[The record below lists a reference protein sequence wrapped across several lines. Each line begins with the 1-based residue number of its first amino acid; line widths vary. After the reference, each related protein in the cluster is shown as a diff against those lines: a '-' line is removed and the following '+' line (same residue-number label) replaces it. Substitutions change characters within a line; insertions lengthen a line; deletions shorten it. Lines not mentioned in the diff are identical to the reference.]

1 MGEMHAKSDAELLRD
16 YAERGDESA
25 FREIVHRHANLVYAA
40 ACRQVNSPDLAH
52 DVAQEIFTD
61 LARKA
66 PSLVKTLTTGASLL
80 GWLYRSTRFASL
92 NHLRDDRRRQSRERQ
107 AMQDFDSSTESTI
120 EWDRVCPVLDEAM
133 ADLDDED
140 RDALLLRYFKN
151 HNFRTIGAEIGVS
164 DDAAQKRVSR
174 ALERLRAEFNR
185 RGVKTSAVALS
196 SVLSVNAASVA
207 PIGLATSLST
217 AALAGTT
224 LATVTQA
231 IAMTTLQ
238 KAILG
243 TTLAVAVG
251 TGLYEAREASNLR
264 NQVQTLRQQQ
274 VPLAGQL
281 QQVQRERDGAS
292 RQLTASRDENER
304 LNRNAIELLRLRGEV
319 ARLRSDARA
328 LTPTAPVAASMDSA
342 AKSWLNRVDQL
353 KNYIELNPNV
363 GIPEF
368 QFLTDR
374 EWLVVADAGL
384 ETEHFQKESDYDHAM
399 QSLRIQA
406 EMRFGQLVGS
416 ALRKFS
422 AANSDRFP
430 NSPSQ
435 LELYCEP
442 TIGETLR
449 EHYEIKPASILPESV
464 RQNIPLKF
472 DWFVTR
478 KQRINSNSTS
488 RLAIHNG
495 GNAYWQSPP

>member
-40 ACRQVNSPDLAH
+40 ACRQMNSPDLAH
-52 DVAQEIFTD
+52 DVAQEVFTD

-66 PSLVKTLTTGASLL
+66 SSLAKSLTTGASLL
-80 GWLYRSTRFASL
+80 GWLYRGTRFASL

-107 AMQDFDSSTESTI
+107 AMQDLDSPTDSTI

-133 ADLDDED
+133 SDLDDED
-140 RDALLLRYFKN
+140 RDALLLRFFKN

-185 RGVKTSAVALS
+185 RGVTTTAIALS
-196 SVLSVNAASVA
+196 TALSVNAAPVA
-207 PIGLATSLST
+207 PIGLATTLST

-224 LATVTQA
+224 LATATQA
-231 IAMTTLQ
+231 IAMTTFQ
-238 KAILG
+238 KAIIG
-243 TTLAVAVG
+243 ATIAVAVG
-251 TGLYEAREASNLR
+251 TGIYTAREASNLR
-264 NQVQTLRQQQ
+264 DQARALQ
-274 VPLAGQL
+274 QL
-281 QQVQRERDGAS
+281 QRDRDEAT
-292 RQLTASRDENER
+292 RQFATLRDENER
-304 LNRNAIELLRLRGEV
+304 LNRNTAELLKLRGEV
-319 ARLRSDARA
+319 ARLKSDARA
-328 LTPTAPVAASMDSA
+328 STQAEPVVASMDSA

-353 KNYIELNPNV
+353 KRYIELNPKV

-384 ETEHFQKESDYDHAM
+384 ETEKFQKESEYDHAM

-416 ALRKFS
+416 ALRKYS
-422 AANSDRFP
+422 ATNGDKFP
-430 NSPSQ
+430 NNLSQ
-435 LELYCEP
+435 LESYCEP
-442 TIGETLR
+442 TIWEILR
-449 EHYEIKPASILPESV
+449 EHYEIKPASILPEGV
-464 RQNIPLKF
+464 RQNIPVKF

-478 KQRINSNSTS
+478 KQRVNSNSTS
-488 RLAIHNG
+488 RLAILNW
-495 GNAYWQSPP
+495 GNAYWQSPS